1 MFETLA
7 FWMTVLGPALA
18 FVVLLAVLV
27 GEFRRTA
34 RNDRD
39 DSS

>member
-18 FVVLLAVLV
+18 FVVLLAMMVR
-27 GEFRRTA
+27 EIRRVA
-34 RNDRD
+34 RDDRD
-39 DSS
+39 DS

>member
-18 FVVLLAVLV
+18 FVVMLAALV
-27 GEFRRTA
+27 GEFRQVA
-34 RNDRD
+34 RNDPD